1 MKKRKEMV
9 EKNTIIDHVESIMD
23 YVDTC
28 KTVHKKARED
38 TRKHNV
44 DEMPET
50 IEASKSLKRV
60 RRTHSVGKNR
70 MITLLNKQCKDIQ
83 DYIPI
88 CLLTNL

>member
-9 EKNTIIDHVESIMD
+9 EKNTTIDHIETIMD

-38 TRKHNV
+38 NRKHNV

-50 IEASKSLKRV
+50 IEASKSLKRI

-70 MITLLNKQCKDIQ
+70 
-83 DYIPI
+83 
-88 CLLTNL
+88 